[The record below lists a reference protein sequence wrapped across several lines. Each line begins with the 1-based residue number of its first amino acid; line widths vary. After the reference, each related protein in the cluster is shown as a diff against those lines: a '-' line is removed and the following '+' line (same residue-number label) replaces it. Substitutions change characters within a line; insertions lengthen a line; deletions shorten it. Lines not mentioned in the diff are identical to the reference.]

1 MVFLQV
7 SLSRYEKMKIVVCV
21 KQVPDTATKIKVGA
35 DAKTIDTNGVEYVIS
50 PYDELAVEHAVQI
63 KENNDDV
70 EVVAVSMGSAESDKI
85 LRHALAMGADRGIL
99 VENDGSCDSFVT
111 AQALANAIK
120 EENPDLV
127 LCGVKAVDDDC
138 SQVGGILATLL
149 DVPFIWSAAEL
160 SYEDNKVTAQ
170 NELAG
175 ETFTVECELP
185 CVVSIQKGSVEARI
199 NSLISIRKARKKE
212 VNNVAATTGDAV
224 MQTEKLELPAAKV
237 GGRIVGEGPEA
248 VAELF
253 KLLREEAKVL

>member
-1 MVFLQV
+1 
-7 SLSRYEKMKIVVCV
+7 MKIIVCV
-21 KQVPDTATKIKVGA
+21 KQVPDTATKIKVGT
-35 DAKTIDTNGVEYVIS
+35 DAKTIDSSGIEYVIS

-63 KENNDDV
+63 KENNDDI
-70 EVVAVSMGSAESDKI
+70 EIVAVTMGTTDSDKI

-99 VENDGSCDSFVT
+99 IESDVNCDSFCT

-120 EENPDLV
+120 EENADLV

-149 DVPFIWSAAEL
+149 DMPFIWSAAEL
-160 SYEDNKVTAQ
+160 DYEENKVTAQ

-175 ETFTVECELP
+175 ETYTIECELP
-185 CVVSIQKGSVEARI
+185 CLVSIQKGSIEARI

-212 VNNVAATTGDAV
+212 VQNVSPTLSDAV
-224 MQTEKLELPAAKV
+224 IQTEKLELPAAKV

-248 VAELF
+248 VTELF
-253 KLLREEAKVL
+253 KLLREESKVL